1 MRKHVILLTVA
12 VILLF
17 ASALSAAAL
26 ATDGPDLSWWLI
38 GGGPPV
44 SAGAVRLSGGVGQG
58 VAGMVDSGN
67 TDLCSGFWCVPP
79 ASWTYYGLYLPLVR
93 K

>member
-1 MRKHVILLTVA
+1 MRRQVILLAVA

-17 ASALSAAAL
+17 ASVLSAAAL
-26 ATDGPDLSWWLI
+26 ASDGPNISWWLI

-44 SAGAVRLSGGVGQG
+44 SAAAVRLSGGVGQG
-58 VAGMVDSGN
+58 VAGLVGSQGIN
-67 TDLCSGFWCVPP
+67 VCSGFWCAPA
-79 ASWTYYGLYLPLVR
+79 ASWTYYGLFLPLVN